1 MDDAENLLIE
11 RHQTHKDHMLRDAM
25 HMRRPEYVNLQG
37 QWKALSHVW
46 LFLKKKKNTLHFW
59 KFFRQTTSIAFG
71 KTQGATFCFC
81 SNYIKPY

>member
-25 HMRRPEYVNLQG
+25 HMRCPEYVNLQG

-46 LFLKKKKNTLHFW
+46 LFVTPWTIWSMEFSRPDYWN
-59 KFFRQTTSIAFG
+59 G
-71 KTQGATFCFC
+71 
-81 SNYIKPY
+81 